1 MSVALKSTNKNN
13 SYGQLQIVS
22 QAESLSGEDV
32 VFRMQSIINILKAVN
47 LEMISNDDLYFM
59 VSVLEDYL
67 PTPEQAIK
75 MMEVLP
81 KTK

>member
-1 MSVALKSTNKNN
+1 MSVAIKTNGKATYGNLVLTSN
-13 SYGQLQIVS
+13 SD
-22 QAESLSGEDV
+22 SLSGEDV
-32 VFRMQSIINILKAVN
+32 VNRMQSIINVIKAVN
-47 LEMISNDDLYFM
+47 LEMIDQTDLFFL

-81 KTK
+81 KKK

>member
-1 MSVALKSTNKNN
+1 MVAIKTDSESATF
-13 SYGQLQIVS
+13 GHLQIVS
-22 QAESLSGEDV
+22 NANTLSGEDV
-32 VFRMQSIINILKAVN
+32 VNRMQSIINVIKAVN
-47 LEMISNDDLYFM
+47 LEMIDQTDLFFL

-81 KTK
+81 KKK

>member
-1 MSVALKSTNKNN
+1 MMITIKTDSESAT
-13 SYGQLQIVS
+13 YGHLQIVS
-22 QAESLSGEDV
+22 NANSLSGEDV
-32 VFRMQSIINILKAVN
+32 VNRMQSIINVIKAVN
-47 LEMISNDDLYFM
+47 LEMIDQTDLYFL

-81 KTK
+81 KKK

>member
-1 MSVALKSTNKNN
+1 MMVAIKTDSDSAT
-13 SYGQLQIVS
+13 YGHLQIVS
-22 QAESLSGEDV
+22 NAGTLSGEDV
-32 VFRMQSIINILKAVN
+32 VNRMQSIINVIKAVN
-47 LEMISNDDLYFM
+47 LEMIDQTDLFFL

-81 KTK
+81 KKK

>member
-1 MSVALKSTNKNN
+1 MSVAIKTNEKNS
-13 SYGQLQIVS
+13 SYGHLQIVS
-22 QAESLSGEDV
+22 NANTLSGEDV
-32 VFRMQSIINILKAVN
+32 VHRMQSIINVMKAVN
-47 LEMISNDDLYFM
+47 LEMIDQTDLFFL

>member
-1 MSVALKSTNKNN
+1 MVAIKSEDSST
-13 SYGQLQIVS
+13 YGHLHIVS
-22 QAESLSGEDV
+22 NAGTLSGEDV
-32 VFRMQSIINILKAVN
+32 VHRMQSIINIMKAVN
-47 LEMISNDDLYFM
+47 LEMIDQTDLFFL